1 MRPESAIRETTE
13 LNCMKW
19 TLLYNYTCVS
29 LHSSYLLLPSAHVC
43 AGVCVCAR
51 VRLSCFLWENGCLK
65 PSDRCRALQ
74 ACHQSWLFIRGCRSP
89 AGRPRQAPQLEYMH
103 KLNRHPNSLPYT
115 KQFKWYSL
123 ERWQV
128 LMSLS
133 LWQRGEGESHEET
146 ESGDGQLLFFF
157 FLFFFSTSAFCQL
170 CSAGTQAWG
179 RINAL
184 SLK

>member
-1 MRPESAIRETTE
+1 M
-13 LNCMKW
+13 
-19 TLLYNYTCVS
+19 
-29 LHSSYLLLPSAHVC
+29 
-43 AGVCVCAR
+43 
-51 VRLSCFLWENGCLK
+51 RLSCSLWENRCLK
-65 PSDRCRALQ
+65 PSDRCRALP

-89 AGRPRQAPQLEYMH
+89 AGQPRQAPQLEYMH

-146 ESGDGQLLFFF
+146 ESRDGQLLFFF
-157 FLFFFSTSAFCQL
+157 FFSSPHQLFASSAPWALRRGGASTHTHLNKREGWRWRCKELLCFFFPHTCLHHHNPPFWILFLFRCCPKHTFSH
-170 CSAGTQAWG
+170 
-179 RINAL
+179 
-184 SLK
+184 